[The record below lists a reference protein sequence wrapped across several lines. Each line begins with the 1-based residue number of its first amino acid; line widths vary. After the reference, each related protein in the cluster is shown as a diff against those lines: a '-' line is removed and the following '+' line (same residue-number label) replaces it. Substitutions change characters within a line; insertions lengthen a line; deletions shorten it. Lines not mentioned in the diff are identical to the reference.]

1 MQKEPQGVKPS
12 QEHIYIYIYMDSYGG
27 DMHISN
33 CFFQSNF
40 NGNPKC

>member
-12 QEHIYIYIYMDSYGG
+12 QEHIYIYIYGFIWRG
-27 DMHISN
+27 HAHLQL
-33 CFFQSNF
+33 FFRSKF